1 MLRHIGSLHLEMRR
15 GAQKRREGERLAAP
29 KATSAVSIPAPATAS
44 MQQADEMAAE
54 AAAKAEAKAAADAI
68 TAKKDAAL
76 MDELKEKSAAVVA
89 LLGA

>member
-1 MLRHIGSLHLEMRR
+1 
-15 GAQKRREGERLAAP
+15 
-29 KATSAVSIPAPATAS
+29 